1 MRKILTSFVRNTV
14 FANLLL
20 LMLLMAGALSTVLM
34 IREVLPSFA
43 VENVIVRV
51 PYPGAGPEEVEE
63 GISLQLE
70 DAIEG
75 IQGVK
80 EYRTVSAEGLATA
93 IIEIKSGENIQVVKD
108 RIADRVN
115 AIQTFPDDAE
125 RPTISELIIERLT
138 IAVSIPADIPERQ
151 LKELA
156 DDIRDDLMLLP
167 DISNVVM
174 IGARDYE
181 ISIEVSERR
190 LREYGLTFDEVAR
203 IVRTSSLNLPGG
215 TIRSENEE
223 ITIRT
228 MGRGYTGKEYAEIPL
243 ITASDGTI
251 IRLGDIATVHD
262 DFVEDAIR
270 TRFKGKQAVTL
281 LVYNNEDEDSI
292 RISNAVQNYVRDKNR
307 ELDLMGLGDRIQLET
322 WLNTAVY
329 IEQRIDMLVRNGV
342 IGLTLVFLLL
352 WIFLDI
358 RLAFWVS
365 AAIPISLAGA
375 MFLMLLV
382 GETINMIS
390 LFAMIMVLGII
401 VDDAI
406 IVGESIY
413 YYRKQGLKPIPAA
426 VEGTIEV
433 AMPVTAAVLTSCI
446 AFAPMLFIDGIMGKF
461 VGVIPTVVICALL
474 VSLVECL
481 IVLPAH
487 LNSLPDMQKK
497 RVYSNPIKGML
508 ATARKR
514 FYEGLEWLI
523 DYTYRP
529 TIAIA
534 LSWRYA
540 TLALITAILLVTMGM
555 LQGGLVKFEF
565 FPSVDSTYIVA
576 ELEFPE
582 GTPLAVTEQGA
593 ARLEQAIMELGDEIN
608 TRSGKPLVTAMQ
620 SSVGMRLINEQMG
633 QHLAEVIVEF
643 VDAEDRDHH
652 SREIMR
658 MWQERVGTIP
668 GAVSINFESDSG
680 GPPGKP
686 IEVWLMGRDLG
697 ELQLA
702 SQDLKRELRT
712 FAGVFQV
719 EDDFRPGK
727 RELQANLKPTA
738 RTLGL
743 TTSDLA
749 TQLRQGFYGDEA
761 TRVQRG
767 RDEVKV
773 WVRYPR
779 EERASLA
786 NLENIRIRTAS
797 GDEVP
802 LPVVAD
808 ISIEPGYTTITRKDG
823 MRRIAVTADVF
834 TEITNANEVIN
845 SLQGGFM
852 QDLSDRYPG
861 MTWSLE
867 GEKRNSQESLDS
879 LFIGF
884 PLAIL
889 GIYLL
894 VATLFRSYVQ
904 PIVILLTVP
913 FGIIGAIWGHIVL
926 GYTVTIMSLFGV
938 VALSGVVVNDAIVYI
953 EAANQRIARG
963 MNLVESLVDAG
974 ARRFR
979 AIVLTTGTTVG
990 GLTPLLLEQSMQAQ
1004 FLIPMAITIASGV
1017 AFASFLTLV
1026 VIPCL
1031 LYILNDLRL
1040 AGYFLLRGQ
1049 WPTREQVEPATRRN
1063 LDDDDYITRYSEETR
1078 QPQLSGPTEGY

>member
-1 MRKILTSFVRNTV
+1 MKQVLTAFVRNTV

-20 LMLLMAGALSTVLM
+20 AMILMAGVLSTFLM
-34 IREVLPSFA
+34 IREVLPSFT

-63 GISLQLE
+63 GISLKLE

-80 EYRTVSAEGLATA
+80 EYRTISAEGMATA
-93 IIEIKSGENIQVVKD
+93 FIEIKTGENIQVVKD

-125 RPTISELIIERLT
+125 RPTISEFIIERLT

-151 LKELA
+151 LKRLA
-156 DDIRDDLMLLP
+156 HDVKDDLMLLP
-167 DISNVVM
+167 DVSNIVM

-181 ISIEVSERR
+181 ISIEVSEER
-190 LREYGLTFDEVAR
+190 LRQYGLTFDEVSR
-203 IVRTSSLNLPGG
+203 IVRSSSLNLPGG
-215 TIRSENEE
+215 NIRSENEE
-223 ITIRT
+223 IAIRT
-228 MGRGYTGKEYAEIPL
+228 MGRGYTGDEYADIVLLARP
-243 ITASDGTI
+243 DGTS
-251 IRLGDIATVHD
+251 IRLGDIATIHD
-262 DFVEDAIR
+262 GFVEDAIK
-270 TRFKGKQAVTL
+270 TRFQGKPAVTL

-292 RISNAVQNYVRDKNR
+292 RIASSVRAYVEEKNR
-307 ELDLMGLGDRIQLET
+307 ELRQMGLGDVIQMET
-322 WLNTAVY
+322 WLNTATF
-329 IEQRIDMLVRNGV
+329 IEQRIEMLVRNGL
-342 IGLTLVFLLL
+342 IGLGLVFLLL

-413 YYRKQGLKPIPAA
+413 YYRRQGKKPIAAA
-426 VEGTIEV
+426 VEGTMEV

-446 AFAPMLFIDGIMGKF
+446 AFMPMLFIDGIMGKF

-487 LNSLPDMQKK
+487 LNNLPDM
-497 RVYSNPIKGML
+497 R
-508 ATARKR
+508 RKR
-514 FYEGLEWLI
+514 RSSNVIKRTMSVARTRFHEGLEWLI

-529 TIAIA
+529 TIALA

-540 TLALITAILLVTMGM
+540 TVAVIFSILLLTMGM
-555 LQGGLVKFEF
+555 LQGGLIKFEF
-565 FPSVDSTYIVA
+565 FPNVDSTYIVA

-582 GTPLAVTEQGA
+582 GTPLAITEAGA
-593 ARLEQAIMELGDEIN
+593 TRVEEAILRVGEQLR
-608 TRSGKPLVTAMQ
+608 TRSGGPVIKAMQ
-620 SSVGMRLINEQMG
+620 SSVGMKLITEQVG

-643 VDAEDRDHH
+643 VDAEDRFLH
-652 SREIMR
+652 SREITR
-658 MWQERVGTIP
+658 LWQEEVGVIP
-668 GAVSINFESDSG
+668 GIVSMNFESDSG

-686 IEVWLMGRDLG
+686 IEIWLLGRDLE
-697 ELQLA
+697 ELRGI
-702 SQDLKRELRT
+702 SEELKKELRT
-712 FAGVFQV
+712 FAGVFQI
-719 EDDFRPGK
+719 EDDFRPGR
-727 RELQANLKPTA
+727 REIRASLKPEA
-738 RTLGL
+738 RPLGL
-743 TTSDLA
+743 TTADLA
-749 TQLRQGFYGDEA
+749 RQLRQGFYGDEA
-761 TRVQRG
+761 TRIQRG
-767 RDEVKV
+767 REEVKV

-779 EERASLA
+779 EERASLTD
-786 NLENIRIRTAS
+786 LESIRIRTAS

-802 LPVVAD
+802 LPVVANV
-808 ISIEPGYTTITRKDG
+808 SVEPGYTTITRKEG
-823 MRRIAVTADVF
+823 LRRIAVTADVF
-834 TEITNANEVIN
+834 AEITNATEVLN
-845 SLQGGFM
+845 TLQGGFLA
-852 QDLSDRYPG
+852 DLTDRHPHIS
-861 MTWSLE
+861 WSLE

-894 VATLFRSYVQ
+894 VATLFRSYIQ
-904 PIVILLTVP
+904 PVVILITVP
-913 FGIIGAIWGHIVL
+913 FGIIGAIWGHVVL
-926 GYTVTIMSLFGV
+926 GYSVTIMSMFGV

-953 EAANQRIARG
+953 EAVNQRLAKG
-963 MNLVESLVDAG
+963 MPLADALVDGG

-990 GLTPLLLEQSMQAQ
+990 GLTPLILERSMQAQ

-1017 AFASFLTLV
+1017 AFASLLTLV

-1031 LYILNDLRL
+1031 LYILNDARRFLGYLR
-1040 AGYFLLRGQ
+1040 RGS
-1049 WPTREQVEPATRRN
+1049 WPTREAVEPATRRN
-1063 LDDDDYITRYSEETR
+1063 LDDDHFIPSDDSMTGIDTAVV
-1078 QPQLSGPTEGY
+1078 LK

>member
-1 MRKILTSFVRNTV
+1 M
-14 FANLLL
+14 
-20 LMLLMAGALSTVLM
+20 
-34 IREVLPSFA
+34 
-43 VENVIVRV
+43 
-51 PYPGAGPEEVEE
+51 
-63 GISLQLE
+63 
-70 DAIEG
+70 
-75 IQGVK
+75 
-80 EYRTVSAEGLATA
+80 
-93 IIEIKSGENIQVVKD
+93 
-108 RIADRVN
+108 
-115 AIQTFPDDAE
+115 
-125 RPTISELIIERLT
+125 
-138 IAVSIPADIPERQ
+138 
-151 LKELA
+151 
-156 DDIRDDLMLLP
+156 
-167 DISNVVM
+167 
-174 IGARDYE
+174 
-181 ISIEVSERR
+181 
-190 LREYGLTFDEVAR
+190 
-203 IVRTSSLNLPGG
+203 
-215 TIRSENEE
+215 
-223 ITIRT
+223 
-228 MGRGYTGKEYAEIPL
+228 
-243 ITASDGTI
+243 
-251 IRLGDIATVHD
+251 
-262 DFVEDAIR
+262 
-270 TRFKGKQAVTL
+270 
-281 LVYNNEDEDSI
+281 
-292 RISNAVQNYVRDKNR
+292 RISNAVQEYVRDKNR
-307 ELDLMGLGDRIQLET
+307 ELGLMGLGDRVQLEV

-329 IEQRIDMLVRNGV
+329 IEQRIDMLVRNGI

-401 VDDAI
+401 ADDAI

-413 YYRKQGLKPIPAA
+413 YHRKQGMKPIPAA

-497 RVYSNPIKGML
+497 RVYTNPIKQML
-508 ATARKR
+508 SVARKR
-514 FYEGLEWLI
+514 FYDGLEWLI

-529 TIAIA
+529 TVAIA

-582 GTPLAVTEQGA
+582 GTPLSVTEQGA
-593 ARLEQAIMELGDEIN
+593 EKLEKAIAEIGRELN
-608 TRSGKPLVTAMQ
+608 TRSGEPLVKAMQ
-620 SSVGMRLINEQMG
+620 SSVGMKLINEQMG

-643 VDAEDRDHH
+643 VDAEDRYHH

-658 MWQERVGTIP
+658 MWQDRVGTIP
-668 GAVSINFESDSG
+668 GVVSINFESDSG

-686 IEVWLMGRDLG
+686 IEIWLMGRELG
-697 ELQLA
+697 KLQQASEEL
-702 SQDLKRELRT
+702 KTELRT

-727 RELQANLKPTA
+727 RELQATLKPTA

-749 TQLRQGFYGDEA
+749 NQLRQGFYGDEA
-761 TRVQRG
+761 TRIQRG

-786 NLENIRIRTAS
+786 SLDSIRIRTPR

-808 ISIEPGYTTITRKDG
+808 LSVEPGYTTITRKEG
-823 MRRIAVTADVF
+823 LRRIAVTADVF
-834 TEITNANEVIN
+834 SEITNATEVIN

-852 QDLSDRYPG
+852 QDLAERYPG

-913 FGIIGAIWGHIVL
+913 FGIIGAIWGHIAL

-953 EAANQRIARG
+953 EAANQRLARG
-963 MNLVESLVDAG
+963 MSLVEALVDAG

-990 GLTPLLLEQSMQAQ
+990 GLTPLLMEQSMQAQ
-1004 FLIPMAITIASGV
+1004 FLIPMA
-1017 AFASFLTLV
+1017 
-1026 VIPCL
+1026 
-1031 LYILNDLRL
+1031 
-1040 AGYFLLRGQ
+1040 
-1049 WPTREQVEPATRRN
+1049 
-1063 LDDDDYITRYSEETR
+1063 
-1078 QPQLSGPTEGY
+1078 